1 MASIR
6 ETQESDIENIKLLAD
21 EVFPESNYSKEEI
34 FWLIT
39 QCSGEGKFNSYVAYD
54 SDKLVGH
61 IGYTI
66 SEYNSVDKEYTASY
80 PVLWIVS
87 KEARGVTGLQLLMK
101 IFSKADFSLAVAGSS
116 EARDVFEKIG
126 FKHAFNT
133 DGYHRILNL
142 YQFCRGIKGSF
153 KSRIVNI
160 LRTLVRAKK
169 EKSKH
174 NTINTE
180 NIKLEASDNYS
191 ENNSIDNSLLVPCL
205 SESKFDWLIKAPKVL
220 AKSYTIY
227 DCENKLGNCVIYF
240 NSNEK
245 CNTTARIAYLP
256 FLGSDKS
263 LWLKVILKIEQ
274 HLVDCGVCA
283 YSIMAPYEPEKEA
296 VAEIGFTPALSPV
309 WIYDKK
315 SVIPEDSRLCITF
328 IEGDNAYRGI

>member
-21 EVFPESNYSKEEI
+21 EVFPESHYSKEEI

-39 QCSGEGKFNSYVAYD
+39 QCANEGKFNSYVAYD
-54 SDKLVGH
+54 NDKLIGH

-66 SEYNSVDKEYTASY
+66 SAFNSDDNEYTASY

-101 IFSKADFSLAVAGSS
+101 IFTKANFSLAVAGSS
-116 EARDVFEKIG
+116 EAREVFEKIG
-126 FKHAFNT
+126 FKHVFNT
-133 DGYHRILNL
+133 DGYHKILNL
-142 YQFCRGIKGSF
+142 YQFCKGIKGSL
-153 KSRIVNI
+153 KSRISNI
-160 LRTLVRAKK
+160 LRTLLRAKK
-169 EKSKH
+169 EKAKYSEV
-174 NTINTE
+174 NTE
-180 NIKLEASDNYS
+180 DIKLEASDNYS
-191 ENNSIDNSLLVPCL
+191 ESNSKDNSLLVPYL
-205 SESKFDWLIKAPKVL
+205 SECKFNWLKKAPKVL

-227 DCENKLGNCVIYF
+227 DCENNLGNCVIYF
-240 NSNEK
+240 NSNER
-245 CNTTARIAYLP
+245 CNTTARITYLP
-256 FLGSDKS
+256 YLGNDKS

-274 HLVDCGVCA
+274 HLLDCGVCA

-296 VAEIGFTPALSPV
+296 IAEIGFTAAISPV
-309 WIYDKK
+309 WLYDKN